1 MNTEVVPAHS
11 ADTGVAEHKHPGPG
25 QYVVVAVILAL
36 ITGVEVLVYY
46 QPSIKPIIVPVL
58 MSMSAIKFIMV
69 VMFFMHLR
77 YDNRLFSMAFVGPLA
92 LAASVMIAVL
102 SIFHRVL
109 LGI

>member
-1 MNTEVVPAHS
+1 MNTEVVPSHS
-11 ADTGVAEHKHPGPG
+11 TDTSVTEHKHPGQG
-25 QYVVVAVILAL
+25 KYVLVAVILAI
-36 ITGVEVLVYY
+36 ITGIEVLVYY

-58 MSMSAIKFIMV
+58 MAMSAIKFIMV

-77 YDNRLFSMAFVGPLA
+77 YDNRLFSIAFVGGLG
-92 LAASVMIAVL
+92 LAAAVLVAVL